1 MPKTLSDVEL
11 ETMEIIGEAEET
23 TKKGWGLKFWL
34 LVPVALATVGTAS
47 YFIVRRIFGSSEK

>member
-11 ETMEIIGEAEET
+11 ETMEIIGEVEET

-34 LVPVALATVGTAS
+34 VVPVALATVATAS
-47 YFIVRRIFGSSEK
+47 YFIVRRVFGASEK

>member
-23 TKKGWGLKFWL
+23 TKKGWGWKVWL
-34 LVPVALATVGTAS
+34 LVPVALGTVATAS
-47 YFIVRRIFGSSEK
+47 YFIVRRVFGGSEK